1 MTIDDILISI
11 GVGVTATLIASGLIW
26 VFRRQL
32 RQALATL
39 DMSTGAALAWLMA
52 FIMLAVIIIFPLMGT
67 EIPGTLTWVFAFM
80 IGVLL
85 IATVSSKKGT

>member
-1 MTIDDILISI
+1 MTIDDILISVGI
-11 GVGVTATLIASGLIW
+11 GVIATLIASGLIW

-52 FIMLAVIIIFPLMGT
+52 FIMLAVIIVFPLINT
-67 EIPGTLTWVFAFM
+67 EMPGALTGIFAFM

-85 IATVSSKKGT
+85 VATVSSRRGK